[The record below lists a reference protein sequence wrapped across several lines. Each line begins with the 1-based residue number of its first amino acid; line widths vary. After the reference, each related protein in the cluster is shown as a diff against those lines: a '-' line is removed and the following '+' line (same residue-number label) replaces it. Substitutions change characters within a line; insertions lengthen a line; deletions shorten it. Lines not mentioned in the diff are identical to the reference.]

1 MPSPRRRPE
10 EPRRAG
16 KPRLQHLGS
25 ASGLL
30 RRTQTEHNRQAAD
43 GAGQGTHMRTFIAA
57 AAAAILLGI
66 GAAASASTVDLT
78 GLSITELS
86 FSNGV
91 TPYSTS
97 AYTGGAAA
105 VTLYNPPPNASIP
118 SGSFSSS
125 LAVMTVNF
133 NGGYTVP
140 ACAPPGTNCLTGP
153 AFQIAGQN
161 ITSVQVDS
169 VSGISGLSVGLFNT
183 ASTPIG
189 VQGGIAF
196 INLQGLTVGSNAKIT
211 FEVNATPVPVPA
223 AGWLLGSGLVGLAG
237 FARRRRAG

>member
-1 MPSPRRRPE
+1 
-10 EPRRAG
+10 
-16 KPRLQHLGS
+16 
-25 ASGLL
+25 
-30 RRTQTEHNRQAAD
+30 
-43 GAGQGTHMRTFIAA
+43 MRTFISA
-57 AAAAILLGI
+57 AAAAILLLT

-78 GLSITELS
+78 GLSITEYS
-86 FSNGV
+86 FSNSV

-97 AYTGGAAA
+97 GYTGGAAA
-105 VTLYNPPPNASIP
+105 VTLYSAPPNGTLAT
-118 SGSFSSS
+118 GSFSSA
-125 LAVMTVNF
+125 LAVMTVNL

-183 ASTPIG
+183 ASTPVG
-189 VQGGIAF
+189 VQNGFAY
-196 INLQGLTVGSNAKIT
+196 INLQGLTVSANAKIT
-211 FEVNATPVPVPA
+211 FEVNAAPVPVPA